1 MAALLRQLQ
10 ISVELADE
18 SLRALPGPTDEM
30 VGLCLD
36 HLAHAR
42 ALAGLIAR
50 GRSSCPV
57 GPELPERS
65 AGCPSAGTVGPEL
78 PERSVGC
85 PSADRLAGLVGG
97 ARKAATEACLA
108 ASSADEVEMFGMI
121 AAALAG
127 HEVILRGLDG

>member
-1 MAALLRQLQ
+1 MAAVLRQLQ

-18 SLRALPGPTDEM
+18 SLRALPGPADEM

-50 GRSSCPV
+50 GCSSRPV
-57 GPELPERS
+57 GPELPEL
-65 AGCPSAGTVGPEL
+65 L
-78 PERSVGC
+78 PGQ
-85 PSADRLAGLVGG
+85 PSADRLACLVGR
-97 ARKAATEACLA
+97 ARQAATEACLA

-127 HEVILRGLDG
+127 HEVVLRGFDG